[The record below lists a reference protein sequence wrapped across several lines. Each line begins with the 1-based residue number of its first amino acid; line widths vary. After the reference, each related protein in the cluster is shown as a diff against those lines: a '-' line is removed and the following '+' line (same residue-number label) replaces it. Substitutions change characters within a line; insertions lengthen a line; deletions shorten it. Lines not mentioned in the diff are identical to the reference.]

1 MKYRNVW
8 MVMVLSFF
16 LFDFASL
23 QAEEAGHQYET
34 NRVLVVDQK
43 GSGSYRTIQSA
54 IDAIPANNQ
63 QRATIYIKNGV
74 YKEKILLPQ
83 NKPHV
88 SFIGENQHNTILTY
102 DDTNAST
109 GSTTN
114 SSSTM
119 IRAND
124 FYAENITFQNTA
136 GRHAGQ
142 AVALYV
148 SGDRAVFKQIRVLGY
163 QDTLYAT
170 GTGRQYYEN
179 CYIEGTVDFIFGSAT
194 AVFKRAKIKSLGNGY
209 ITAAS
214 TTEAQRYGYVFMDS
228 TLKKGTAAAQS
239 VYLGRPW
246 RPHSA
251 VTFLHTKMDD
261 HVKAE
266 GWHNW
271 DNRDNER
278 TARYKEFGSTGAGSS
293 AANRVKWSTILTQ
306 NEASQITV
314 QAVLRGTDGWNP
326 EKR

>member
-1 MKYRNVW
+1 MKYGKVLL
-8 MVMVLSFF
+8 VMVLSLL
-16 LFDFASL
+16 LFESASCHATA
-23 QAEEAGHQYET
+23 QKKQT

-43 GSGSYRTIQSA
+43 GNGSFRTVQSA
-54 IDAIPANNQ
+54 INAIPANNQ
-63 QRATIYIKNGV
+63 HPTIIYIKNGM

-83 NKPHV
+83 NKPYV
-88 SFIGENQHNTILTY
+88 SLIGENQYKTILTY
-102 DDTNAST
+102 DDTNAKT

-119 IRAND
+119 IRANH

-148 SGDRAVFKQIRVLGY
+148 SGDRAIFKQIRVLGF

-194 AVFKRAKIKSLGNGY
+194 AVFKKAEIKSLGNGY

-214 TTEAQRYGYVFMDS
+214 TTESQRFGYVFIDS
-228 TLKKGTAAAQS
+228 TLQKGTAGTQS

-251 VTFLHTKMDD
+251 VTFLHTKME
-261 HVKAE
+261 HHIKAE

-271 DNRDNER
+271 DNRDHER
-278 TARYKEFGSTGAGSS
+278 TARYKEYGSIGAGSS
-293 AANRVKWSTILTQ
+293 VKDRVKWSTILTK

>member
-1 MKYRNVW
+1 MKYGKVW
-8 MVMVLSFF
+8 IVIALS
-16 LFDFASL
+16 LLLLNSASL
-23 QAEEAGHQYET
+23 QAAGHQNQT

-43 GSGSYRTIQSA
+43 GNGSFRTVQSA

-63 QRATIYIKNGV
+63 QRVTIYIKNGV

-83 NKPHV
+83 NKPYV
-88 SFIGENQHNTILTY
+88 SLIGEDQDNTILTY
-102 DDTNAST
+102 NDTNAST

-136 GRHAGQ
+136 GRYAGQ

-148 SGDRAVFKQIRVLGY
+148 SGDRATFKQIRVLGY

-194 AVFKRAKIKSLGNGY
+194 AVFKRAEIKSLGNGY

-214 TTEAQRYGYVFMDS
+214 TTESQKYGYVLIDS
-228 TLKKGTAAAQS
+228 TLQKGTAAAQS

-251 VTFLHTKMDD
+251 VTFLNTKMD
-261 HVKAE
+261 HHIKAE

-278 TARYKEFGSTGAGSS
+278 TARYKEYGSTGAGSNLT
-293 AANRVKWSTILTQ
+293 NRVKWSSILTK

-314 QAVLRGTDGWNP
+314 QAVLGGADGWNP